1 MRGIAPTLL
10 PNIGTGL
17 KIEFEDEPSA
27 VIPTIAAIATR
38 AAIKPYSIAV
48 TPHSSFDN
56 LEIRPTMSERRYSGI
71 PSGVTEADIEKLTGR
86 ELIAKY
92 NTLEI
97 QAAARAVDQAWRG
110 AKFGFRDKGLR

>member
-10 PNIGTGL
+10 PHIGTGL

-71 PSGVTEADIEKLTGR
+71 PSGVTQCLLLSKSVGAQCDS
-86 ELIAKY
+86 
-92 NTLEI
+92 NT
-97 QAAARAVDQAWRG
+97 RG
-110 AKFGFRDKGLR
+110 TIS